1 MDYIAKSY
9 NKGSHIETIE
19 EHTEKLIILFNNFK
33 NYIEK
38 YYNDKTIFNKKE
50 LDLIYIACKLHDLGK
65 MNYKFQKNI
74 NKNFKENKEIEKL
87 YNELNIKNIPHGALS
102 CTFINTEELKEKYNF
117 DDEDIQILA
126 SSIFNHHNRK
136 MLDNKKNIIES
147 KRLKKIIEKDLKYNL
162 EIYNELYNKNLF
174 CEYDGIEEN
183 LIYYYKDNKI
193 DLDNIY
199 NFWIKFIIIKGMLN
213 KLDYAASTYLYSKK
227 QIGIDTLEL
236 EPFDPKENIETKFN
250 KINECQ
256 KYMLENKDKN
266 VIVIA
271 STGIGKTEGALLW
284 AGKSKTFYT
293 LPLKVSINA
302 IYDRIKENYY
312 DSEKITFLHS
322 DSVNDMLDNDLSID
336 DALDKYNKSKK
347 LSFPFTVCTI
357 DQLFYFVFKSLGTEI
372 FPATLKYSK
381 LIIDEIQS
389 YTPEITAFIIYG
401 LKVINDIGGK
411 FCIMT
416 ATLPPIIKKLMEEN
430 NIKFEMPH
438 NAFFKLDD
446 DNKSIKRHF
455 IKFIDEK
462 EFDYNKIIKSTGNK
476 KVLVICNT
484 VKQAQKVYDDLKHL
498 IKEENKNIEI
508 NLLHS
513 IFIMKD
519 RKEKEEQ
526 IKNFAPNDI
535 NKREETFGIW
545 ISTQIVEASL
555 DIDFDELHTDMS
567 AADSL
572 LQRMGRVY
580 RNRDYKKDEPNI
592 FIYNSENGVPYVYD
606 EEIYKRSAHY
616 IKSYDNK
623 IFTEENKQDFINKVY
638 DEEMLKDSNYL
649 KQIKNT
655 LKQIKDLPPASVD
668 KGDCERLFRKIDNVT
683 VMPLSI
689 YNDLINKENNIID
702 EYTKL
707 LNIDKLNKENYEKL
721 LKKKNEL
728 LRFTVPIKTYKKI
741 KNYSGIEIN
750 LNKNKT
756 NKIFIV
762 ELEYNEELGLLDK
775 KDNSI
780 LMD

>member
-1 MDYIAKSY
+1 MNKNEYLAKSY
-9 NKGSHIETIE
+9 KKNYYDAESLE
-19 EHTEKLIILFNNFK
+19 EHTKRLIDLFEDFLLKYK
-33 NYIEK
+33 NKFEQ
-38 YYNDKTIFNKKE
+38 KE
-50 LDLIYIACKLHDLGK
+50 IDLIKVACEMHDLGK
-65 MNYKFQKNI
+65 VNYRFQKEMYKKSNMHFEENNNI
-74 NKNFKENKEIEKL
+74 ESFYKKHKNIE
-87 YNELNIKNIPHGALS
+87 NIPHGILS
-102 CTFINTEELKEKYNF
+102 CCFINENELNEKYNF
-117 DDEDIQILA
+117 DLNDLEILTT
-126 SSIFNHHNRK
+126 SIYNHHNRRFD
-136 MLDNKKNIIES
+136 LEDSEIFEEIIES
-147 KRLKKIIEKDLKYNL
+147 DLKINGKNYGIEYCSSDSLTNNKIINSIFQLKPKY
-162 EIYNELYNKNLF
+162 IYK
-174 CEYDGIEEN
+174 
-183 LIYYYKDNKI
+183 
-193 DLDNIY
+193 
-199 NFWIKFIIIKGMLN
+199 FWLRFIIIKGMLN
-213 KLDYAASTYLYSKK
+213 KLDYAASAYDDKIEIQSDDASKK
-227 QIGIDTLEL
+227 VLG
-236 EPFDPKENIETKFN
+236 KF
-250 KINECQ
+250 KPNECQ
-256 KYMLENKDKN
+256 EYMLQNQN
-266 VIVIA
+266 NNIVVIA

-284 AGKSKTFYT
+284 AGNSKTFYT

-322 DSVNDMLDNDLSID
+322 DSVNDMLDNDMSID
-336 DALDKYNKSKK
+336 DVLDKYNKSKK

-438 NAFFKLDD
+438 NAFFKLDN

-462 EFDYNKIIKSTGNK
+462 EFDYNKILKSAENK
-476 KVLVICNT
+476 KVLIICNT
-484 VKQAQKVYDDLKHL
+484 VTQSQEIYKYLKDL
-498 IKEENKNIEI
+498 IKEKNNDITI

-513 IFIMKD
+513 RFIMKD
-519 RKEKEEQ
+519 RKSKEEQ
-526 IKNFAPNDI
+526 IKNFAPNDE
-535 NKREETFGIW
+535 NKRDETFGIW

-606 EEIYKRSAHY
+606 KEIYKRSIDY

-623 IFTEENKQDFINKVY
+623 IFTEEDKQDFINKVY
-638 DEEMLKDSNYL
+638 DYDELENSEYLSKIKEALKDITNL
-649 KQIKNT
+649 T
-655 LKQIKDLPPASVD
+655 PAAID
-668 KGDCERLFRKIDNVT
+668 KGECEELFRKIDNVT
-683 VMPLSI
+683 VMPLNI
-689 YNDLINKENNIID
+689 YDDLISKENNIIK
-702 EYTKL
+702 EYEEL
-707 LNIDKLNKENYEKL
+707 LNLKKLTKEDYEKL
-721 LKKKNEL
+721 IRKKKEL
-728 LRFTVPIKTYKKI
+728 LGFTTSIKTYKRFKS
-741 KNYSGIEIN
+741 NTNIEIN
-750 LNKNKT
+750 LNRNKT

-762 ELEYNEELGLLDK
+762 DLKYDDEFGLLDK
-775 KDNSI
+775 KDDS
-780 LMD
+780 LMWD

>member
-256 KYMLENKDKN
+256 KYMQENKDKN

-302 IYDRIKENYY
+302 IYERIKNNYY
-312 DSEKITFLHS
+312 DKEKITFLHS
-322 DSVNDMLDNDLSID
+322 DSINDMLDNDLSID

-389 YTPEITAFIIYG
+389 YTPEIIAFIIYG

-416 ATLPPIIKKLMEEN
+416 ATFPPIVKKLMKEN
-430 NIKFEMPH
+430 GINFEMPRK
-438 NAFFKLDD
+438 AFLKKD
-446 DNKSIKRHF
+446 KKGESIKRHF
-455 IKFIDEK
+455 IKFIDE
-462 EFDYNKIIKSTGNK
+462 DILNYNNIIKNAENK

-484 VKQAQKVYDDLKHL
+484 VKHAQEVYNILKGHN
-498 IKEENKNIEI
+498 IKNI

-513 IFIMKD
+513 RFIMKD
-519 RKEKEEQ
+519 RKKKEDD
-526 IKNFAPNDI
+526 IKNFAPND
-535 NKREETFGIW
+535 NSKREEKYGIW

-555 DIDFDELHTDMS
+555 DIDFDELHMDMS
-567 AADSL
+567 SADSL

-580 RNRDYKKDEPNI
+580 RNRTYNKNEPNI
-592 FIYNSENGVPYVYD
+592 FIYDTKDGYGSVYD
-606 EEIYKRSAHY
+606 KEIYDNSKTFL
-616 IKSYDNK
+616 KDYDNK
-623 IFTEENKQDFINKVY
+623 IFTEEEKQDFINKVY
-638 DEEMLKDSNYL
+638 DEEILKDSNY
-649 KQIKNT
+649 I
-655 LKQIKDLPPASVD
+655 KQIKDTLKKIKELPPASVD
-668 KGDCERLFRKIDNVT
+668 KGDCEKLFRKIDNVT

-689 YNDLINKENNIID
+689 YNDLINEENNIID

-707 LNIDKLNKENYEKL
+707 INMDKLSKDMYEKL

-728 LRFTVPIKTYKKI
+728 LGFTVPIKTYKKI
-741 KNYSGIEIN
+741 RNYSGIEIN
-750 LNKNKT
+750 LNKNKA

-762 ELEYNEELGLLDK
+762 ELEYNGELGLLDK
-775 KDNSI
+775 KDDSI

>member
-1 MDYIAKSY
+1 MEKENFLAKSNKY
-9 NKGSHIETIE
+9 NDSY
-19 EHTEKLIILFNNFK
+19 HTES
-33 NYIEK
+33 IEK
-38 YYNDKTIFNKKE
+38 HTENLIKLFEDFKSMYEKYFNEKE
-50 LDLIYIACKLHDLGK
+50 LELIKIACETHDLGK
-65 MNYKFQKNI
+65 MNYKFQKKIYKSI
-74 NKNFKENKEIEKL
+74 NQNFEINNDLEKL
-87 YNELNIKNIPHGALS
+87 YKELNIEEIPHGILSCAFLNINELEEKFSEDEIKALS
-102 CTFINTEELKEKYNF
+102 SAIY
-117 DDEDIQILA
+117 
-126 SSIFNHHNRK
+126 NHHTRK
-136 MLDNKKNIIES
+136 ALNNNGLEISATDIKTIVDNDVAFY
-147 KRLKKIIEKDLKYNL
+147 KKIYNDKLKCRYLGVSMNAIKENYNPSYD
-162 EIYNELYNKNLF
+162 IWKN
-174 CEYDGIEEN
+174 Y
-183 LIYYYKDNKI
+183 
-193 DLDNIY
+193 
-199 NFWIKFIIIKGMLN
+199 IIIKGMLN
-213 KLDYAASTYLYSKK
+213 KLDYAASAYDEKIEIQSDDASKK
-227 QIGIDTLEL
+227 VLG
-236 EPFDPKENIETKFN
+236 KF
-250 KINECQ
+250 KPNECQ
-256 KYMLENKDKN
+256 EYMLENKDKN

-284 AGKSKTFYT
+284 AGNSKTFYT

-322 DSVNDMLDNDLSID
+322 DSVNDMLDNDMSID
-336 DALDKYNKSKK
+336 DVLDKYNKSKK

-438 NAFFKLDD
+438 NAFFKLDN

-462 EFDYNKIIKSTGNK
+462 EFDYNKILKSAENK

-484 VKQAQKVYDDLKHL
+484 VKHSQEVYNILKEYN
-498 IKEENKNIEI
+498 IKNI

-513 IFIMKD
+513 RFLMKE
-519 RKEKEEQ
+519 RKKKEDD

-535 NKREETFGIW
+535 SKREEAFGIW

-567 AADSL
+567 SADSL

-580 RNRDYKKDEPNI
+580 RDRVYNKNDPNI
-592 FIYNSENGVPYVYD
+592 FIYDTKYGYGNVYD
-606 EEIYKRSAHY
+606 KEIYDNSKIFLRD
-616 IKSYDNK
+616 YDNK
-623 IFTEENKQDFINKVY
+623 IFTEEDKQDFINKVY

-707 LNIDKLNKENYEKL
+707 LNMDKLNKENYKKL
-721 LKKKNEL
+721 LNKKNEL
-728 LRFTVPIKTYKKI
+728 IGFTVPIKTYKKLQNNTAI
-741 KNYSGIEIN
+741 KEIN
-750 LNKNKT
+750 LNKNNANK

-762 ELEYNEELGLLDK
+762 NLEYDKELGLLDK
-775 KDNSI
+775 KDDSI

>member
-256 KYMLENKDKN
+256 KYMQENKDKN

-284 AGKSKTFYT
+284 TEKSKTFYT

-302 IYDRIKENYY
+302 IYERIKNNYY
-312 DSEKITFLHS
+312 DKEKITFLHS
-322 DSVNDMLDNDLSID
+322 DSINDMLDNDLSID

-389 YTPEITAFIIYG
+389 YTPEIIAFIIYG

-416 ATLPPIIKKLMEEN
+416 ATFPPIVKKLMKEN
-430 NIKFEMPH
+430 GINFEMPRK
-438 NAFFKLDD
+438 AFLKKD
-446 DNKSIKRHF
+446 KKGESIKRHF
-455 IKFIDEK
+455 IKFIDE
-462 EFDYNKIIKSTGNK
+462 DILNYNNIIKNAENK

-484 VKQAQKVYDDLKHL
+484 VKHAQEVYNILKGHN
-498 IKEENKNIEI
+498 IKNI

-513 IFIMKD
+513 RFIMKD
-519 RKEKEEQ
+519 RKKKEDD
-526 IKNFAPNDI
+526 IKNFAPND
-535 NKREETFGIW
+535 NSKREEKYGIW

-555 DIDFDELHTDMS
+555 DIDFDELHMDMS
-567 AADSL
+567 SADSL

-580 RNRDYKKDEPNI
+580 RNRTYNKNEPNI
-592 FIYNSENGVPYVYD
+592 FIYDTKDGYGSVYD
-606 EEIYKRSAHY
+606 KEIYDNSKTFL
-616 IKSYDNK
+616 KDYDNK
-623 IFTEENKQDFINKVY
+623 IFTEEEKQDFINKVY
-638 DEEMLKDSNYL
+638 DEEILKDSNY
-649 KQIKNT
+649 I
-655 LKQIKDLPPASVD
+655 KQIKDTLKKIKELPPASVD
-668 KGDCERLFRKIDNVT
+668 KGDCEKLFRKIDNVT

-689 YNDLINKENNIID
+689 YNDLINEENNIID

-707 LNIDKLNKENYEKL
+707 INMDKLSKDMYEKL

-728 LRFTVPIKTYKKI
+728 LGFTVPIKTYKKI
-741 KNYSGIEIN
+741 RNYSGIEIN
-750 LNKNKT
+750 LNKNKA

-762 ELEYNEELGLLDK
+762 ELEYNGELGLLDK
-775 KDNSI
+775 KDDSI

>member
-33 NYIEK
+33 NYIEKYCK

-74 NKNFKENKEIEKL
+74 NKNFKESKELEKL
-87 YNELNIKNIPHGALS
+87 YDELNIKNIPHGALS

-213 KLDYAASTYLYSKK
+213 KIDYAASAYDEYIEIESDDASKK
-227 QIGIDTLEL
+227 VLSRF
-236 EPFDPKENIETKFN
+236 EP
-250 KINECQ
+250 NECQ

-266 VIVIA
+266 IIVIA

-302 IYDRIKENYY
+302 IYERIENNYY
-312 DSEKITFLHS
+312 DKEKITFLHS
-322 DSVNDMLDNDLSID
+322 DSINDMLDNDLSID
-336 DALDKYNKSKK
+336 DVLDKYNKSKK
-347 LSFPFTVCTI
+347 LSFPFSVCTI

-389 YTPEITAFIIYG
+389 YTPEIIAFIIYG

-416 ATLPPIIKKLMEEN
+416 ATFPPIVKKLMEEN
-430 NIKFEMPH
+430 NINFEMPSK
-438 NAFFKLDD
+438 AFLKKDK
-446 DNKSIKRHF
+446 NNESIKRHF
-455 IKFIDEK
+455 IKFIDEDI
-462 EFDYNKIIKSTGNK
+462 FNYDNIIKSAENK

-484 VKQAQKVYDDLKHL
+484 VKHSQEVYNILKEYN
-498 IKEENKNIEI
+498 IKNI

-513 IFIMKD
+513 RFLMKE
-519 RKEKEEQ
+519 RKKKEDD

-535 NKREETFGIW
+535 SKREEAFGIW

-567 AADSL
+567 SADSL

-580 RNRDYKKDEPNI
+580 RDRVYNKNEPNI
-592 FIYNSENGVPYVYD
+592 FIYDTKDGYGNVYD
-606 EEIYKRSAHY
+606 KEIYNNSKMFL
-616 IKSYDNK
+616 KDYDNK
-623 IFTEENKQDFINKVY
+623 ILTEEDKQDFINKVY
-638 DEEMLKDSNYL
+638 DEEILKNSNYL

-655 LKQIKDLPPASVD
+655 LKQIKDLPPASID

-683 VMPLSI
+683 VMPSSI
-689 YNDLINKENNIID
+689 YNNLINEENNIID

-707 LNIDKLNKENYEKL
+707 LNMDKLSKEMYEKL

-728 LRFTVPIKTYKKI
+728 LGFTVPIKTYKKI
-741 KNYSGIEIN
+741 KNYCGIEIN
-750 LNKNKT
+750 LNRNKT

>member
-1 MDYIAKSY
+1 MEKENFLAKSNKY
-9 NKGSHIETIE
+9 NDSY
-19 EHTEKLIILFNNFK
+19 HTES
-33 NYIEK
+33 IEK
-38 YYNDKTIFNKKE
+38 HTENLIKLFEDFKSMYEKYFNEKE
-50 LDLIYIACKLHDLGK
+50 LELIKIACETHDLGK
-65 MNYKFQKNI
+65 MNYKFQKKIYKSI
-74 NKNFKENKEIEKL
+74 NQNFEINNDLEKL
-87 YNELNIKNIPHGALS
+87 YKELNIEEIPHGILSCAFLNINELEEKFSEDEIKALS
-102 CTFINTEELKEKYNF
+102 SAIY
-117 DDEDIQILA
+117 
-126 SSIFNHHNRK
+126 NHHTRK
-136 MLDNKKNIIES
+136 ALNNNGLEISATDIKTIVDNDVAFY
-147 KRLKKIIEKDLKYNL
+147 KKIYNDKLKCRYLGVSMNAIKENYNPSYD
-162 EIYNELYNKNLF
+162 IWKN
-174 CEYDGIEEN
+174 Y
-183 LIYYYKDNKI
+183 
-193 DLDNIY
+193 
-199 NFWIKFIIIKGMLN
+199 IIIKGMLN
-213 KLDYAASTYLYSKK
+213 KIDYAASAYDDYIEIESDDASKK
-227 QIGIDTLEL
+227 VLE
-236 EPFDPKENIETKFN
+236 KF
-250 KINECQ
+250 KFNECQ

-322 DSVNDMLDNDLSID
+322 DSVNDMLDNDLYID
-336 DALDKYNKSKK
+336 DVLDKYNKSKK

-389 YTPEITAFIIYG
+389 YTPEIIAFIIYG

-430 NIKFEMPH
+430 NIKFEMPSK
-438 NAFFKLDD
+438 AFLKKDK
-446 DNKSIKRHF
+446 NGESIKRHF
-455 IKFIDEK
+455 IKFIDEDV
-462 EFDYNKIIKSTGNK
+462 FNYDFIVKSAENK

-484 VKQAQKVYDDLKHL
+484 VKHSQEVYNFLKEYN
-498 IKEENKNIEI
+498 IKNI

-513 IFIMKD
+513 RFIMKE

-545 ISTQIVEASL
+545 VSTQIVEASL

-567 AADSL
+567 SADSM

-623 IFTEENKQDFINKVY
+623 IFTEEDKQDFINKVY
-638 DEEMLKDSNYL
+638 DYDELEKSTYLSKIKKALKDITNL
-649 KQIKNT
+649 T
-655 LKQIKDLPPASVD
+655 PASID
-668 KGDCERLFRKIDNVT
+668 KRECEELFRKIDNVT

>member
-1 MDYIAKSY
+1 MDYLAKSY
-9 NKGSHIETIE
+9 DNGEHIETID
-19 EHTEKLIILFNNFK
+19 EHTQKLIYLFNHFK
-33 NYIEK
+33 NYIEQYCQ
-38 YYNDKTIFNKKE
+38 YYDKKIFDKKE
-50 LDLIYIACKLHDLGK
+50 LDLIYIACELHDLGK
-65 MNYKFQKNI
+65 INYKFQKNI

-87 YNELNIKNIPHGALS
+87 YQELNIKNIPHGVLS
-102 CTFINTEELKEKYNF
+102 CTFINAEELKEKYNF

-126 SSIFNHHNRK
+126 SSIFNHHTRK
-136 MLDNKKNIIES
+136 LLDNKKNRIES
-147 KRLKKIIEKDLKYNL
+147 KRLNKIVEKDLKYNL
-162 EIYNELYNKNLF
+162 EIYNKIYNKNLY
-174 CEYDGIEEN
+174 CDYDGIEEN
-183 LIYYYKDNKI
+183 LIYSYKDNN
-193 DLDNIY
+193 LSHE
-199 NFWIKFIIIKGMLN
+199 NFYKFWLRFIIIKGMLN
-213 KLDYAASTYLYSKK
+213 KLDYAASAYDEKIEIQSDDASKK
-227 QIGIDTLEL
+227 VLE
-236 EPFDPKENIETKFN
+236 KF
-250 KINECQ
+250 KPNECQ
-256 KYMLENKDKN
+256 EYMLQNQN
-266 VIVIA
+266 NNIVVIA

-284 AGKSKTFYT
+284 AGNSKTFYT

-322 DSVNDMLDNDLSID
+322 DSVNDMLDNDMSID
-336 DALDKYNKSKK
+336 DVLDKYNKSKK

-381 LIIDEIQS
+381 LIIYEIQS

-438 NAFFKLDD
+438 NAFFKLDND
-446 DNKSIKRHF
+446 KKSIKRHF

-462 EFDYNKIIKSTGNK
+462 EFDYNKILKSAGNK
-476 KVLVICNT
+476 KVLIICNT
-484 VKQAQKVYDDLKHL
+484 VNQSQEIYKYLKDL
-498 IKEENKNIEI
+498 IKEKNHNTSI

-513 IFIMKD
+513 RFIMKD
-519 RKEKEEQ
+519 RKSKEEQ
-526 IKNFAPNDI
+526 IKNFAPNDE
-535 NKREETFGIW
+535 NKRDETFGIW

-606 EEIYKRSAHY
+606 KEIYKRTVDY

-623 IFTEENKQDFINKVY
+623 IFTEEDKQDFINKVY
-638 DEEMLKDSNYL
+638 DYDELENSEYL
-649 KQIKNT
+649 SKIKKSLEQIT
-655 LKQIKDLPPASVD
+655 ELTPAAID
-668 KGDCERLFRKIDNVT
+668 KGKCEDLFRKIDNVT
-683 VMPLSI
+683 VMPLNI
-689 YNDLINKENNIID
+689 YKDLISKENNIIK
-702 EYTKL
+702 EYEEL
-707 LNIDKLNKENYEKL
+707 LNLKKLTKEDYEKL
-721 LKKKNEL
+721 IRKKKEL
-728 LRFTVPIKTYKKI
+728 LGFTTSIKTYKRFKS
-741 KNYSGIEIN
+741 NTNIEIN
-750 LNKNKT
+750 LNRNKN

-762 ELEYNEELGLLDK
+762 DLKYDDEFGLLDK
-775 KDNSI
+775 KDDS
-780 LMD
+780 LMWD

>member
-1 MDYIAKSY
+1 MIKKEDFLAKSNRY
-9 NKGSHIETIE
+9 NNSYNIESIE
-19 EHTEKLIILFNNFK
+19 KHTKNLIRLFEDFKTLYKKYFTEKELELIKISL
-33 NYIEK
+33 E
-38 YYNDKTIFNKKE
+38 T
-50 LDLIYIACKLHDLGK
+50 HDLGK
-65 MNYKFQKNI
+65 INSRFQKKI
-74 NKNFKENKEIEKL
+74 YKSIDKNFKFDEYNNELEKL
-87 YNELNIKNIPHGALS
+87 YKELNIDEVPHGILS
-102 CTFINTEELKEKYNF
+102 CAFLNINELEEKFSENEIKA
-117 DDEDIQILA
+117 LA
-126 SSIFNHHNRK
+126 SAVYNHHTRNA
-136 MLDNKKNIIES
+136 LNNNGLEISASDI
-147 KRLKKIIEKDLKYNL
+147 KKIIEKDISFYKQYYDNTLKCKYLGVSMNAIKENYNPSYD
-162 EIYNELYNKNLF
+162 IWKN
-174 CEYDGIEEN
+174 Y
-183 LIYYYKDNKI
+183 
-193 DLDNIY
+193 
-199 NFWIKFIIIKGMLN
+199 IIIKGMLN
-213 KLDYAASTYLYSKK
+213 KIDYAASAYDDYIEIESDNASKK
-227 QIGIDTLEL
+227 VLS
-236 EPFDPKENIETKFN
+236 KFEA
-250 KINECQ
+250 NECQ

-322 DSVNDMLDNDLSID
+322 DSVNDMLDNDISID
-336 DALDKYNKSKK
+336 DVLDKYNKSKK

-438 NAFFKLDD
+438 NAFFKLDN

-462 EFDYNKIIKSTGNK
+462 EFDYNKILKSAENK
-476 KVLVICNT
+476 KVLIICNT
-484 VKQAQKVYDDLKHL
+484 VNQAQEIYKYLKDL
-498 IKEENKNIEI
+498 IKEKNNDITI

-519 RKEKEEQ
+519 RKAKEEQ
-526 IKNFAPNDI
+526 IKNFAPNNE

-668 KGDCERLFRKIDNVT
+668 KGDCDRLFRKIDNVT

-707 LNIDKLNKENYEKL
+707 INMDKLNKENYEKL

-728 LRFTVPIKTYKKI
+728 LRLTVPIKTYKKI

-750 LNKNKT
+750 LNKNNT
-756 NKIFIV
+756 NKIFVI
-762 ELEYNEELGLLDK
+762 ELEYDKELGLLDK

>member
-1 MDYIAKSY
+1 MNKNEYLAKSY
-9 NKGSHIETIE
+9 KKNYYDAESLE
-19 EHTEKLIILFNNFK
+19 EHTKRLIDLFEDFLLKYK
-33 NYIEK
+33 NKFEQ
-38 YYNDKTIFNKKE
+38 KE
-50 LDLIYIACKLHDLGK
+50 IDLIKVACEMHDLGK
-65 MNYKFQKNI
+65 VNYRFQKEMYKKSNMHFEENNNI
-74 NKNFKENKEIEKL
+74 ESFYKKHKNIE
-87 YNELNIKNIPHGALS
+87 NIPHGILS
-102 CTFINTEELKEKYNF
+102 CCFINENELNEKYNF
-117 DDEDIQILA
+117 DLNDLEILTT
-126 SSIFNHHNRK
+126 SIYNHHNRRFD
-136 MLDNKKNIIES
+136 LDDSEIFEEIIES
-147 KRLKKIIEKDLKYNL
+147 DLKINGKNYGIEYCSSDSLTNNKIINSIFQLKPKY
-162 EIYNELYNKNLF
+162 IYK
-174 CEYDGIEEN
+174 
-183 LIYYYKDNKI
+183 
-193 DLDNIY
+193 
-199 NFWIKFIIIKGMLN
+199 FWLRFIIIKGMLN
-213 KLDYAASTYLYSKK
+213 KLDYAASAYDEKIEIQSDDASKK
-227 QIGIDTLEL
+227 VLE
-236 EPFDPKENIETKFN
+236 KF
-250 KINECQ
+250 KPNECQ
-256 KYMLENKDKN
+256 EYMLQNQN
-266 VIVIA
+266 NNIVVIA

-284 AGKSKTFYT
+284 AGNSKTFYT

-322 DSVNDMLDNDLSID
+322 DSVNDMLDNDISID
-336 DALDKYNKSKK
+336 DVLDKYNKSKK

-438 NAFFKLDD
+438 NAFLKLDN

-462 EFDYNKIIKSTGNK
+462 EFDYNKILKSAENK
-476 KVLVICNT
+476 KVLIICNT
-484 VKQAQKVYDDLKHL
+484 VNQSQEIYKYLKDL
-498 IKEENKNIEI
+498 IKEKNNDITI

-513 IFIMKD
+513 RFIMKD
-519 RKEKEEQ
+519 RKSKEEQ
-526 IKNFAPNDI
+526 IKNFAPNDE
-535 NKREETFGIW
+535 NKRDETFGIW

-606 EEIYKRSAHY
+606 EEIYDRSVDY

-623 IFTEENKQDFINKVY
+623 IFTEEDKQDFINKVY
-638 DEEMLKDSNYL
+638 DYDELEKTTYL
-649 KQIKNT
+649 SKIKKSLEQIT
-655 LKQIKDLPPASVD
+655 ELTPAAID
-668 KGDCERLFRKIDNVT
+668 KGKCEELFRKIDNVT
-683 VMPLSI
+683 VMPLNI
-689 YNDLINKENNIID
+689 YEDLISKENNIIK
-702 EYTKL
+702 EYEEL
-707 LNIDKLNKENYEKL
+707 LNLKKLTKEDYEKL
-721 LKKKNEL
+721 IRKKKEL
-728 LRFTVPIKTYKKI
+728 LGFTTSIKTYKRFKS
-741 KNYSGIEIN
+741 NTNIEIN
-750 LNKNKT
+750 LNRNKT

-762 ELEYNEELGLLDK
+762 DLKYDDEFGLLDK
-775 KDNSI
+775 KDDS
-780 LMD
+780 LMWD

>member
-1 MDYIAKSY
+1 MEYVAKSY

-74 NKNFKENKEIEKL
+74 NKNFKENKEIDKL

-174 CEYDGIEEN
+174 CAYDGIEEN

-213 KLDYAASTYLYSKK
+213 KIDYAASAYDDYIEIESDDASKK
-227 QIGIDTLEL
+227 ILSRFES
-236 EPFDPKENIETKFN
+236 
-250 KINECQ
+250 NECQ

-266 VIVIA
+266 IIVIA

-284 AGKSKTFYT
+284 AEKSKTFYT

-302 IYDRIKENYY
+302 IYERIKNNYY
-312 DSEKITFLHS
+312 DKEKITFLHS
-322 DSVNDMLDNDLSID
+322 DSINDMLDNDLSID
-336 DALDKYNKSKK
+336 DVIDKYNKSKK

-372 FPATLKYSK
+372 FPAALKYSK

-411 FCIMT
+411 FCIIT
-416 ATLPPIIKKLMEEN
+416 ATFPPIVKKLMEEN
-430 NIKFEMPH
+430 NINFEMPSK
-438 NAFFKLDD
+438 AFLKKDK
-446 DNKSIKRHF
+446 NNESIKRHF
-455 IKFIDEK
+455 IKFIDEDI
-462 EFDYNKIIKSTGNK
+462 FNYYNIIKSSENK

-484 VKQAQKVYDDLKHL
+484 VKHSQEVYNILKEYN
-498 IKEENKNIEI
+498 IKNI

-513 IFIMKD
+513 RFIMKD
-519 RKEKEEQ
+519 RKKKEDD

-535 NKREETFGIW
+535 SKREETYGIW

-567 AADSL
+567 SADSL

-580 RNRDYKKDEPNI
+580 RDRAYNKNEPNI
-592 FIYNSENGVPYVYD
+592 FIYNTKDGYGSVYD
-606 EEIYKRSAHY
+606 KEIYDNSKMFL
-616 IKSYDNK
+616 KDYDNK
-623 IFTEENKQDFINKVY
+623 IFTEEDKQDFINKIY
-638 DEEMLKDSNYL
+638 DEEILKESNYL

-683 VMPLSI
+683 VMPSII
-689 YNDLINKENNIID
+689 YNDLINEENNIID
-702 EYTKL
+702 EYRKL
-707 LNIDKLNKENYEKL
+707 LNMDKLSKENYEKL

-728 LRFTVPIKTYKKI
+728 LKFTVPIKTYQKF

-750 LNKNKT
+750 LNKNINK

-762 ELEYNEELGLLDK
+762 ELEYDKELGLLDK

>member
-1 MDYIAKSY
+1 MPKEEYVFLAKSQP
-9 NKGSHIETIE
+9 IQTIK
-19 EHTEKLIILFNNFK
+19 EHTNKLLEIFYKFK
-33 NYIEK
+33 KIYKN
-38 YYNDKTIFNKKE
+38 IFEDEKE
-50 LDLIYIACKLHDLGK
+50 LDLIEIACKYHDIGK
-65 MNYKFQKNI
+65 INSRFQNRINI
-74 NKNFKENKEIEKL
+74 NINRYYKLDSKFDYLYTNSKE
-87 YNELNIKNIPHGALS
+87 IPHGVLS
-102 CTFINTEELKEKYNF
+102 CAFLDYSILKKKF
-117 DDEDIQILA
+117 DKIQIAALVSA
-126 SSIFNHHNRK
+126 IYNHHNK
-136 MLDNKKNIIES
+136 TIDISQYNIKYVVNEELLYYIKYFDKNIIPKELCIHLNVILNNGILS
-147 KRLKKIIEKDLKYNL
+147 KKIEDKDK
-162 EIYNELYNKNLF
+162 
-174 CEYDGIEEN
+174 
-183 LIYYYKDNKI
+183 
-193 DLDNIY
+193 Y

-213 KLDYAASTYLYSKK
+213 KIDYAASAYDDSIEIESDNASKK
-227 QIGIDTLEL
+227 VLS
-236 EPFDPKENIETKFN
+236 KFEA
-250 KINECQ
+250 NECQ

-302 IYDRIKENYY
+302 IYERIENNYY
-312 DSEKITFLHS
+312 DKEKITFLHS
-322 DSVNDMLDNDLSID
+322 DSINDMLDNDLSID
-336 DALDKYNKSKK
+336 DVLDKYNKSKK

-389 YTPEITAFIIYG
+389 YTPEIIAFIIYG

-416 ATLPPIIKKLMEEN
+416 ATFPPIVKKLMEEN
-430 NIKFEMPH
+430 NINFEMPSK
-438 NAFFKLDD
+438 AFLKKDK
-446 DNKSIKRHF
+446 NNESIKRHF
-455 IKFIDEK
+455 IKFIDEDI
-462 EFDYNKIIKSTGNK
+462 FNYDNIIKSAENK

-484 VKQAQKVYDDLKHL
+484 VKHSQEVYNILKEYN
-498 IKEENKNIEI
+498 IKNI

-513 IFIMKD
+513 RFLMKE
-519 RKEKEEQ
+519 RKKKEDD

-535 NKREETFGIW
+535 SKREEAFGIW

-567 AADSL
+567 SADSL

-580 RNRDYKKDEPNI
+580 RDRVYNKNEPNI
-592 FIYNSENGVPYVYD
+592 FIYDTKDGYGNVYD
-606 EEIYKRSAHY
+606 KEIYNNSKMFL
-616 IKSYDNK
+616 KDYDNK
-623 IFTEENKQDFINKVY
+623 ILTEEDKQDFINKVY
-638 DEEMLKDSNYL
+638 DEEILKNSNYL

-655 LKQIKDLPPASVD
+655 LKQIKDLPPASID

-683 VMPLSI
+683 VMPSSI
-689 YNDLINKENNIID
+689 YNNLINEENNIID

-707 LNIDKLNKENYEKL
+707 LNMDKLSKEMYEKL

-728 LRFTVPIKTYKKI
+728 LGFTVPIKTYKKI
-741 KNYSGIEIN
+741 KNYCGIEIN
-750 LNKNKT
+750 LNRNKT

>member
-1 MDYIAKSY
+1 MIKKEDFLAKSNKY
-9 NKGSHIETIE
+9 NNSYNTESIEKHTKNLIRLFE
-19 EHTEKLIILFNNFK
+19 NFQTLYKKYFTEKELELIKISLK
-33 NYIEK
+33 I
-38 YYNDKTIFNKKE
+38 
-50 LDLIYIACKLHDLGK
+50 HDLGK
-65 MNYKFQKNI
+65 MNSRFQKKI
-74 NKNFKENKEIEKL
+74 YESIDKNFEFDEYNNELEKL
-87 YNELNIKNIPHGALS
+87 YKELNIGEVPHGILSCAFLNINELEEKFSENEIKALS
-102 CTFINTEELKEKYNF
+102 SAIY
-117 DDEDIQILA
+117 
-126 SSIFNHHNRK
+126 NHHTRK
-136 MLDNKKNIIES
+136 ALNNNGFEISASDI
-147 KRLKKIIEKDLKYNL
+147 KKIIEKDISFYKQYYDDKLKCKYLGVSMNVIKENYNPSYD
-162 EIYNELYNKNLF
+162 IWKN
-174 CEYDGIEEN
+174 Y
-183 LIYYYKDNKI
+183 
-193 DLDNIY
+193 
-199 NFWIKFIIIKGMLN
+199 IIIKGMLN
-213 KLDYAASTYLYSKK
+213 KIDYAASAYDDYIEIESDDASKK
-227 QIGIDTLEL
+227 VLSRFEL
-236 EPFDPKENIETKFN
+236 
-250 KINECQ
+250 NECQ

-266 VIVIA
+266 IIVIA

-284 AGKSKTFYT
+284 AEKSKTFYT

-302 IYDRIKENYY
+302 IYERIKNNYY
-312 DSEKITFLHS
+312 DKEKITFLHS
-322 DSVNDMLDNDLSID
+322 DSINDMLDNDLSIED
-336 DALDKYNKSKK
+336 VLDKYNKSKK

-416 ATLPPIIKKLMEEN
+416 ATFPPIVKKLLEEN
-430 NIKFEMPH
+430 NINFEMPSK
-438 NAFFKLDD
+438 AFIKKD
-446 DNKSIKRHF
+446 KKGESIKRHF
-455 IKFIDEK
+455 IKLIDENV
-462 EFDYNKIIKSTGNK
+462 FNYDNIVKSAENK

-484 VKQAQKVYDDLKHL
+484 VKHSQEVYNILKEYN
-498 IKEENKNIEI
+498 IKNI

-513 IFIMKD
+513 RFIMKE

-545 ISTQIVEASL
+545 VSTQIVEASL

-567 AADSL
+567 SADSM

-580 RNRDYKKDEPNI
+580 RDRVYNQNVPNI
-592 FIYNSENGVPYVYD
+592 FIYDTKDGYGSVYD
-606 EEIYKRSAHY
+606 EEIYNRSIYY

-623 IFTEENKQDFINKVY
+623 IFTEEDKQDFINKVY
-638 DEEMLKDSNYL
+638 DYDELEKSTYLSKIKKALKDITNL
-649 KQIKNT
+649 T
-655 LKQIKDLPPASVD
+655 PASID
-668 KGDCERLFRKIDNVT
+668 KRECEELFRKIDNVT

>member
-50 LDLIYIACKLHDLGK
+50 LDLIYVACKLHDLGK

-74 NKNFKENKEIEKL
+74 NKNFKENKEIDKL
-87 YNELNIKNIPHGALS
+87 YNELDIKNIPHGALS

-174 CEYDGIEEN
+174 CAYDGIEEN
-183 LIYYYKDNKI
+183 LIYYYKDNKL

-213 KLDYAASTYLYSKK
+213 KLDYAASTYLYNKK
-227 QIGIDTLEL
+227 QIGINALEL
-236 EPFDPKENIETKFN
+236 EPFDPQKNIETKFN

-302 IYDRIKENYY
+302 IYERIKNNYY
-312 DSEKITFLHS
+312 DKEKISFLHS
-322 DSVNDMLDNDLSID
+322 DSKMMMRKEEKEGEEDYQT
-336 DALDKYNKSKK
+336 KYIETRH
-347 LSFPFTVCTI
+347 FVYPFIVCTV
-357 DQLFYFVFKSLGTEI
+357 DQIFYFVFKSLGTEKL
-372 FPATLKYSK
+372 PATLKYSK
-381 LIIDEIQS
+381 IIIDEIQS
-389 YTPEITAFIIYG
+389 YSPDIIAFLIFG
-401 LKVINDIGGK
+401 LKVINDLGGK
-411 FCIMT
+411 FLIMT
-416 ATLPPIIKKLMEEN
+416 ATLPPVVTHFLKENIGEKNIADIKTFYK
-430 NIKFEMPH
+430 K
-438 NAFFKLDD
+438 
-446 DNKSIKRHF
+446 DNKENIIKRHF

-462 EFDYNKIIKSTGNK
+462 EFDYNKISKSAGHK

-484 VKQAQKVYDDLKHL
+484 VKHSQEVYNILKEYN
-498 IKEENKNIEI
+498 IKNI

-513 IFIMKD
+513 RFIMKE
-519 RKEKEEQ
+519 RKQKEDN

-535 NKREETFGIW
+535 NKRKETYGIW

-555 DIDFDELHTDMS
+555 DIDFDELYTDMS
-567 AADSL
+567 SADSL

-580 RNRDYKKDEPNI
+580 RDRSYNKNEPNI
-592 FIYNSENGVPYVYD
+592 FIYNTKIGIPYVY
-606 EEIYKRSAHY
+606 EQQIYDYSIES
-616 IKSYDNK
+616 IKKYNNK
-623 IFTEENKQDFINKVY
+623 IFTEEDKQKYINEVY
-638 DEEMLKDSNYL
+638 DVEKLKEGQNNYYET
-649 KQIKNT
+649 IKSKINT
-655 LKQIKDLPPASVD
+655 LLNFPINGLEQKDA
-668 KGDCERLFRKIDNVT
+668 KIQFRNINSIT
-683 VMPLSI
+683 VMPQKFYKELEEEKIFEKYDKSFGEEK
-689 YNDLINKENNIID
+689 INILEEIMH
-702 EYTKL
+702 YTMSV
-707 LNIDKLNKENYEKL
+707 NYYF
-721 LKKKNEL
+721 N
-728 LRFTVPIKTYKKI
+728 RYC
-741 KNYSGIEIN
+741 N
-750 LNKNKT
+750 
-756 NKIFIV
+756 NKISNDN
-762 ELEYNEELGLLDK
+762 LEHIYITQLKYDDNIGLSNDIDDEADIDSRFL
-775 KDNSI
+775 
-780 LMD
+780 

>member
-1 MDYIAKSY
+1 MEKENFLAKSNKY
-9 NKGSHIETIE
+9 NDSYNTESIEK
-19 EHTEKLIILFNNFK
+19 HTENLIKLFEDFK
-33 NYIEK
+33 SMYEK
-38 YYNDKTIFNKKE
+38 YFNEKE
-50 LDLIYIACKLHDLGK
+50 LELIKIACETHDLGK
-65 MNYKFQKNI
+65 MNYKFQKKIYKSI
-74 NKNFKENKEIEKL
+74 NQNFEINNDLEKL
-87 YNELNIKNIPHGALS
+87 YKELNIEEIPHGILSCAFLNINELEEKFSEDEIKALS
-102 CTFINTEELKEKYNF
+102 SAIY
-117 DDEDIQILA
+117 
-126 SSIFNHHNRK
+126 NHHTRK
-136 MLDNKKNIIES
+136 ALNNNGLEISSADIKTIVDNDVAFY
-147 KRLKKIIEKDLKYNL
+147 KKIYNDKLKCRYLGVSMNVIKENYNPSYD
-162 EIYNELYNKNLF
+162 IWKN
-174 CEYDGIEEN
+174 Y
-183 LIYYYKDNKI
+183 
-193 DLDNIY
+193 
-199 NFWIKFIIIKGMLN
+199 IIIKGMLN
-213 KLDYAASTYLYSKK
+213 KLDYAASAYDEKIEIQSDDASKK
-227 QIGIDTLEL
+227 VLGNFK
-236 EPFDPKENIETKFN
+236 P
-250 KINECQ
+250 NECQ
-256 KYMLENKDKN
+256 EYMLKN
-266 VIVIA
+266 QNNNIVVIA

-284 AGKSKTFYT
+284 AGNSKTFYT

-322 DSVNDMLDNDLSID
+322 DSVNDMLDNDISID
-336 DALDKYNKSKK
+336 DVLDKYNKSKK

-438 NAFFKLDD
+438 NAFFKLDN

-462 EFDYNKIIKSTGNK
+462 EFDYNKILKSAENK
-476 KVLVICNT
+476 KVLIICNT
-484 VKQAQKVYDDLKHL
+484 VNQSQEIYKYLKDL
-498 IKEENKNIEI
+498 IKEKNNDIKI

-513 IFIMKD
+513 RFIMKD

-526 IKNFAPNDI
+526 IKNFAPNDE
-535 NKREETFGIW
+535 NKRDETFGIW

-580 RNRDYKKDEPNI
+580 RNRNYKKDEPNI

-606 EEIYKRSAHY
+606 KEIYKRSIDY

-623 IFTEENKQDFINKVY
+623 IFTEEDKQDFINKVY
-638 DEEMLKDSNYL
+638 DYDELENSEYLSKIKEALKDITNL
-649 KQIKNT
+649 T
-655 LKQIKDLPPASVD
+655 PAAID
-668 KGDCERLFRKIDNVT
+668 KGECDELFRKIDNVT
-683 VMPLSI
+683 VMPLNI
-689 YNDLINKENNIID
+689 YDDLISKENNIIKEYD
-702 EYTKL
+702 EL
-707 LNIDKLNKENYEKL
+707 LNLKKLTKEDYEKL
-721 LKKKNEL
+721 IRKKKEL
-728 LRFTVPIKTYKKI
+728 LGFTTSIKTYKRFKS
-741 KNYSGIEIN
+741 NTNIEIN
-750 LNKNKT
+750 LNRNKT

-762 ELEYNEELGLLDK
+762 DLKYDDEFGLLDK
-775 KDNSI
+775 KDDS
-780 LMD
+780 LMWD